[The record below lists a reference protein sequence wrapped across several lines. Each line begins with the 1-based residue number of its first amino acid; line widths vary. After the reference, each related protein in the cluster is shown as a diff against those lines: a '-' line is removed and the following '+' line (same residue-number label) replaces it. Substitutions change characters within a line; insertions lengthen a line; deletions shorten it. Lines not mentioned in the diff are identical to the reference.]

1 VTLRPVV
8 LLCIVIFVNTFS
20 VGAFPVLLPEMG
32 RAGGLSD
39 VSLGI
44 VAAAFGV
51 DARRDRVEQIIST
64 VLDLAEGPVVAAGC
78 QDTGKSA
85 DRSGRLI
92 TMLGGSIAAVSA
104 RPQLPLDRAFATH
117 TSRHS
122 ADAASQLRRRR
133 FDEESL
139 TRKALTTFAS
149 LDVAPIRVV
158 AC

>member
-1 VTLRPVV
+1 VTLPPVV

-51 DARRDRVEQIIST
+51 DARRDRVEQIITT

-78 QDTGKSA
+78 QETGKSA

-104 RPQLPLDRAFATH
+104 RPQLPLIG
-117 TSRHS
+117 HS
-122 ADAASQLRRRR
+122 PPTLRDAVLTPHLDYIVADSMKNL
-133 FDEESL
+133 
-139 TRKALTTFAS
+139 
-149 LDVAPIRVV
+149 
-158 AC
+158 